1 MYESGQ
7 PLHAFDYAKLLGEK
21 IIVKNAL
28 EGERFTTLDGTDRIL
43 SSSTLMIYDNERP
56 VAIAGV
62 MGGLNSEISASTT
75 SVIIE
80 SACFEPSSIR
90 RTAKRLGI
98 SSDASYRFERG
109 TDPNGTVFAADRAA
123 MLLAE
128 IAEGRV
134 QKGVVDVYPKKIK
147 ERKIGLRISRLNKIL
162 GTTISS
168 AQVKKMLPPIGIKVR
183 SASGGNFVCAIP
195 TFRPDLEQEID
206 VIEEIARLYG
216 YSNIADT
223 MAATVDFSH
232 HISSRTMVD
241 DIRCS
246 LEGLGFNEVV
256 GNSLIDENIA
266 KLFSDNIV
274 QIKNP
279 ISKDLSAMRP
289 SMICSMLQTV
299 FYNSNYGTNDIRA
312 FEIGRTYEK
321 VDKTARGAVVP
332 GFLEKKTLS
341 LCLSGRK
348 NQVGWYSDDR
358 IVDIYDMKGVVE
370 GLLNKILLD
379 KFQFIC
385 YDSRSALT
393 EETIAVEK
401 NGTYIG
407 FLGKV
412 KRELLEKFSLENDV
426 YVSELSIEES
436 TQEEKGFKS
445 YIPSPKFPPVTRD
458 LAFIVDKKI
467 LVESVERVIRSSG
480 TPLLKKA
487 TLFDVFEGEPLKEE
501 KKSLAFAL
509 EMTSLEKTLT
519 EAEADAVIKKVVS
532 DVCGKFGAEFRS

>member
-1 MYESGQ
+1 
-7 PLHAFDYAKLLGEK
+7 
-21 IIVKNAL
+21 
-28 EGERFTTLDGTDRIL
+28 
-43 SSSTLMIYDNERP
+43 
-56 VAIAGV
+56 
-62 MGGLNSEISASTT
+62 
-75 SVIIE
+75 
-80 SACFEPSSIR
+80 
-90 RTAKRLGI
+90 
-98 SSDASYRFERG
+98 
-109 TDPNGTVFAADRAA
+109 

-128 IAEGRV
+128 IAGGRV

-147 ERKIGLRISRLNKIL
+147 ERRIGLRLSRLNKIL

-168 AQVKKMLPPIGIKVR
+168 SRVKKMLPSIGIKVR
-183 SASGGNFVCAIP
+183 SASGGNFVCTAP

-206 VIEEIARLYG
+206 LIEEVARLYD

-232 HISSRTMVD
+232 HISSRTVVD

-256 GNSLIDENIA
+256 ANSLIDENVA

-289 SMICSMLQTV
+289 SMVCSMLQTV

-312 FEIGRTYEK
+312 FEIGRTYKK
-321 VDKTARGAVVP
+321 VDKTGRGAVVR

-358 IVDIYDMKGVVE
+358 MVDIYDMKGVVE

-412 KRELLEKFSLENDV
+412 KRELLKKFSLENDV
-426 YVSELSIEES
+426 YVSELSIEEL

-445 YIPSPKFPPVTRD
+445 YIPSAKFPPVTRD

-467 LVESVERVIRSSG
+467 LVESVERLIRSSG
-480 TPLLKKA
+480 APLLKKA
-487 TLFDVFEGEPLKEE
+487 TLFDVFEGEPLKEG

>member
-1 MYESGQ
+1 
-7 PLHAFDYAKLLGEK
+7 
-21 IIVKNAL
+21 
-28 EGERFTTLDGTDRIL
+28 
-43 SSSTLMIYDNERP
+43 
-56 VAIAGV
+56 
-62 MGGLNSEISASTT
+62 
-75 SVIIE
+75 
-80 SACFEPSSIR
+80 
-90 RTAKRLGI
+90 
-98 SSDASYRFERG
+98 
-109 TDPNGTVFAADRAA
+109 
-123 MLLAE
+123 
-128 IAEGRV
+128 
-134 QKGVVDVYPKKIK
+134 
-147 ERKIGLRISRLNKIL
+147 
-162 GTTISS
+162 
-168 AQVKKMLPPIGIKVR
+168 MLPSIGIKIR

-206 VIEEIARLYG
+206 LIEEIARLHD

-223 MAATVDFSH
+223 MAATIDFSH
-232 HISSRTMVD
+232 HISSRTVVD

-246 LEGLGFNEVV
+246 LDGLGFNEVV
-256 GNSLIDENIA
+256 ANSLIDENVA

-289 SMICSMLQTV
+289 SMVCSMLQTV

-312 FEIGRTYEK
+312 FEIGRTYK
-321 VDKTARGAVVP
+321 KIDKPGPGVIVP
-332 GFLEKKTLS
+332 GFLEKKAIS

-358 IVDIYDMKGVVE
+358 MVDIYDMKGVVE

-385 YDSRSALT
+385 YDSHSALT

-412 KRELLEKFSLENDV
+412 KRELLKKFSLENDV
-426 YVSELSIEES
+426 YVSELSIEEL
-436 TQEEKGFKS
+436 TQEEKRFKS

-467 LVESVERVIRSSG
+467 LVENVERVIRSSG
-480 TPLLKKA
+480 APLLKKA
-487 TLFDVFEGEPLKEE
+487 TLFDVFNGEPLKEG